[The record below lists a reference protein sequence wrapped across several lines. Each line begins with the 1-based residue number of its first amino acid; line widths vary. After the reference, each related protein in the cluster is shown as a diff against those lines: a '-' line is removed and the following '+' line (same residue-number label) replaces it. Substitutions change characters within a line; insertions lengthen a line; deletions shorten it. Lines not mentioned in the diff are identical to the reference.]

1 MAGRAPVVQREAPKP
16 GSVGRIV
23 GGSLRVIATLLFALV
38 LSILAEWIGMT
49 IVWPEQG
56 ARHSKRMLAAE
67 LAFLHDDFARR
78 AAHVMPV
85 ELARGAIA
93 EVARLADVI
102 GLRRPMASAEST
114 LAGLEFRVYAEAA
127 GYVVQT
133 FAVRVA
139 VLALATPLFALF
151 AAVGIAEGLMR
162 RDLRRWGGGR
172 ESSFLY
178 HHSKNLLGPSIVTA
192 WMLYLAMPFSIHP
205 NWVLLP
211 CGALLAVGA
220 AMTTGTFKKY
230 L

>member
-1 MAGRAPVVQREAPKP
+1 VVQRDAPKP
-16 GSVGRIV
+16 GGVGRIV

-49 IVWPEQG
+49 LVWPEQG
-56 ARHSKRMLAAE
+56 ARHSERMLAAE

-78 AAHVMPV
+78 AAQVMPL
-85 ELARGAIA
+85 EFARRAIA
-93 EVARLADVI
+93 EVARLADVV
-102 GLRRPMASAEST
+102 GLRRRMASAEPT

-127 GYVVQT
+127 AYVVQT
-133 FAVRVA
+133 LAVRVA

-211 CGALLAVGA
+211 CGALLALGA

-230 L
+230 V